1 MEETHKNKWLT
12 VSYIALIIIFF
23 IGFIYA
29 AFVGS
34 KDAVNR
40 RMEDTTAVRPQS
52 RTEDV
57 DIILSL
63 GREQIV
69 GRNKLVYHGLKK
81 GRIHIAVYITDLDPE
96 VAYHHTATI
105 EDARQGIR
113 LGGQPFVLIS
123 ASKSTVR
130 LKRNQ

>member
-1 MEETHKNKWLT
+1 MEETQKNRWLA
-12 VSYIALIIIFF
+12 VSYVALIAVFI

-29 AFVGS
+29 AYVGS
-34 KDAVNR
+34 RDARDRLLEN
-40 RMEDTTAVRPQS
+40 TGAPLQS
-52 RTEDV
+52 RTDGV

-63 GREQIV
+63 DREQKV
-69 GRNKLVYHGLKK
+69 GRNKLVYHGLKE
-81 GRIHIAVYITDLDPE
+81 GRIHIAVFIADLDPE
-96 VAYHHTATI
+96 VAYHHTITLK
-105 EDARQGIR
+105 DARKGIR